1 MAKSLFRS
9 RRLRIARRRNAVG
22 AFGYACVPPDVELD
36 GEDARAQRL
45 TIERACEERGMR
57 LVDFVCER
65 ERPDQGERPGLA
77 YALEQIG
84 TGAASCLVVSD
95 LERLSRHV
103 TELAPLIDRL
113 ERDQV
118 RLIVVDV
125 GLDTGTPAGQLAI
138 TPVEGVEELPAPAA
152 APPGDAAPVADEAP
166 EPVAVRAI
174 GYASA
179 PADGAGSLELDKQRS
194 TIEQLCER
202 LGAELTEVVRER
214 EPARGKA
221 IDRAGLSY
229 LIGQVAAGEANCVVV
244 AGLERISRS
253 VAELGMIVQWLERNG
268 VRLVAA
274 EQQLDTA
281 SSTGRMTARTL
292 ASVAGWERER
302 LSERTARGLAAAR
315 AKRRA
320 SAGQG
325 DVDWGAVKRRIAKM
339 RADGMTLQAI
349 ADVLNEEGV
358 PTQRGA
364 AKWRTSSVQ
373 TAAGYKRRT
382 RPSGLADLPAV
393 DRPQGGG
400 GSGPGDGPDSGR
412 S

>member
-1 MAKSLFRS
+1 MTKAILRS
-9 RRLRIARRRNAVG
+9 RKSRATARRTAVG
-22 AFGYACVPPDVELD
+22 AFGYTSVPHDVALD
-36 GEDARAQRL
+36 GEEARAQRQV
-45 TIERACEERGMR
+45 IERACEERGVR

-65 ERPDQGERPGLA
+65 EKADGAERPGLT
-77 YALEQIG
+77 YVLEQIG

-103 TELAPLIDRL
+103 SELATLIDRL
-113 ERDQV
+113 ERGRV

-125 GLDTGTPAGQLAI
+125 GLDTDTPAGRLAV
-138 TPVEGVEELPAPAA
+138 TPVEGVEELPDPAPTPAPEGPDAPAA
-152 APPGDAAPVADEAP
+152 AEAAVPVLI
-166 EPVAVRAI
+166 RAI

-179 PADGAGSLELDKQRS
+179 PADVPGSHELDKQRAA
-194 TIEQLCER
+194 IEQLCER
-202 LGAELTEVVRER
+202 LGAELADVVCDR

-229 LIGQVAAGEANCVVV
+229 LIGQVAQGEANCVVV

-253 VAELGMIVQWLERNG
+253 VAELGMIVQWLERNS

-281 SSTGRMTARTL
+281 SPTGRMTARTL

-315 AKRRA
+315 AKRHEG
-320 SAGQG
+320 SAQG
-325 DVDWGAVKRRIAKM
+325 DMDWGAVKRRIAKM

-349 ADVLNEEGV
+349 ADVLNDEGV

-382 RPSGLADLPAV
+382 RPSKLGDLPLV
-393 DRPQGGG
+393 DSPA
-400 GSGPGDGPDSGR
+400 GSGDEPDSDR